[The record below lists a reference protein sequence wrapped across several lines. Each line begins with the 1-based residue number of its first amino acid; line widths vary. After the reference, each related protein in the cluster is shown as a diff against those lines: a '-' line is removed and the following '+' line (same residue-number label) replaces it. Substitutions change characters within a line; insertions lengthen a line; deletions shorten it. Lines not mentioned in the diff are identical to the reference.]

1 MSAVDPRTGFL
12 IALGRALHENGIP
25 AHRLEDTLGQA
36 AARLGLRAEFFS
48 TPTSLISAFGEPGS
62 QQTSLSRVTPGEL
75 RLDRIVAL
83 DDVVEELWRDE
94 LDVAGAEARLRVI
107 AASPAPYGPG
117 LTVLAL
123 GMASGTAA
131 RVFGAG
137 LAEIFASTLLGLAV
151 GALGAVARRSVTI
164 GRVHE
169 FAAAM
174 TATLLALAAG
184 AAWPQLAVAPVIVSS
199 IIVLLPGLAL
209 TLALN
214 ELATGHLVSGTAR
227 LTGSLMTLLKLGLG
241 VGLGQQLAALV
252 PGLAARADAAPVPL
266 PDWTIVPA
274 LLLTAPALA
283 VLFRARRGETP
294 WMLAGIV
301 TAYGGARLGVHLLGP
316 ALGALLGALL
326 AGLAGNLYARRR
338 RRPAVVMVLPSLIML
353 VPGAI
358 GYRSLSFLM
367 ERDIVAG
374 IDSAVVALLV
384 GVSLVAGLLLAN
396 VLLPPRNPL

>member
-1 MSAVDPRTGFL
+1 MSVADPRIDFL

-25 AHRLEDTLGQA
+25 AHRLEDTLGEA

-48 TPTSLISAFGEPGS
+48 TPTSLISAFGEPGN
-62 QQTSLSRVTPGEL
+62 QQTALSRVTPGEL

-83 DDVVEELWRDE
+83 DEVVDALWRHEIPVEE
-94 LDVAGAEARLRVI
+94 AHSRLRNI
-107 AASPAPYGPG
+107 ASTSSPYGPW
-117 LTVLAL
+117 LTVAALAV
-123 GMASGTAA
+123 ASGAAA
-131 RVFGAG
+131 RFFGAG
-137 LAEIFASTLLGLAV
+137 LAEVLVSTVVGLMI
-151 GALGAVARRSVTI
+151 GGLGAVAQRSVTV
-164 GRVHE
+164 GRVYE

-174 TATLLALAAG
+174 TATLLALVAG
-184 AAWPQLAVAPVIVSS
+184 ALWPPLAVAPVVVSS
-199 IIVLLPGLAL
+199 IIVLLPGLTL

-241 VGLGQQLAALV
+241 VGLGQQLATVLPA
-252 PGLAARADAAPVPL
+252 LAARADAQPVPL
-266 PDWTIVPA
+266 PDWTLAPA
-274 LLLTAPALA
+274 LLLTVPALG
-283 VLFRARRGETP
+283 VLFRARWRELP
-294 WMLAGIV
+294 WMLVAV
-301 TAYGGARLGVHLLGP
+301 MTAFGGARLGVHLLGP

-326 AGLAGNLYARRR
+326 AGLAGNVYERRR

-353 VPGAI
+353 VPGSI

-367 ERDIVAG
+367 ERNIVAG
-374 IDSAVVALLV
+374 IDSAVTALLV

>member
-1 MSAVDPRTGFL
+1 MPAVDPRTGFL

-25 AHRLEDTLGQA
+25 AHRLEDTLGLA

-62 QQTSLSRVTPGEL
+62 QQTALSRVTPGEL

-83 DDVVEELWRDE
+83 DDVVEDLWGGRTSVE
-94 LDVAGAEARLRVI
+94 QASARLGEIESMPSPYGGALTVAAMG
-107 AASPAPYGPG
+107 AASA
-117 LTVLAL
+117 A
-123 GMASGTAA
+123 AA

-137 LAEIFASTLLGLAV
+137 LAEVAVSAALGLCV
-151 GALGAVARRSVTI
+151 GALGAAARRSVTV
-164 GRVHE
+164 GRVYE

-174 TATLLALAAG
+174 AATLLALAAG
-184 AAWPQLAVAPVIVSS
+184 ALWPSLALAPVIVSS

-241 VGLGQQLAALV
+241 VGLGQQVAGLV
-252 PGLAARADAAPVPL
+252 PGLASRSAAAPAPL
-266 PDWTIVPA
+266 PEWTLAAA
-274 LLLTAPALA
+274 LLLTAPSLA
-283 VLFRARRGETP
+283 VLFRARRGEAA
-294 WMLAGIV
+294 WMLLGIA
-301 TAYGGARLGVHLLGP
+301 TAFGGARLGVHLLGP

-326 AGLAGNLYARRR
+326 AGLAGNLYERRR
-338 RRPAVVMVLPSLIML
+338 RRPAVVMIVPSLIML

-384 GVSLVAGLLLAN
+384 GVSLVAGMLLAN

>member
-1 MSAVDPRTGFL
+1 MPAADPRIDFL

-25 AHRLEDTLGQA
+25 AHRLEDTLGEA
-36 AARLGLRAEFFS
+36 ASRLGLRAEFFS

-62 QQTSLSRVTPGEL
+62 QQTALSRVTPGAL

-83 DDVVEELWRDE
+83 DEVVDALWRHEIPVEE
-94 LDVAGAEARLRVI
+94 AHARLRSI
-107 AASPAPYGPG
+107 AATTSPYGPW
-117 LTVLAL
+117 LTVAALAV
-123 GMASGTAA
+123 ASGAAA
-131 RVFGAG
+131 RFFGAG
-137 LAEIFASTLLGLAV
+137 LAEVVASTVLGLAV
-151 GALGAVARRSVTI
+151 GGLGVVAQRSVTV

-174 TATLLALAAG
+174 TATLLALVAG
-184 AAWPQLAVAPVIVSS
+184 ALWPSLAVAPVVVSS
-199 IIVLLPGLAL
+199 IIVLLPGLTL

-227 LTGSLMTLLKLGLG
+227 LTGSVMTLLKLGLG
-241 VGLGQQLAALV
+241 VGLGQQLATVLPA
-252 PGLAARADAAPVPL
+252 LAARPDAQPVPL
-266 PDWTIVPA
+266 PDWTLAPA
-274 LLLTAPALA
+274 LLLTVPALG
-283 VLFRARRGETP
+283 VLFRARWRELP
-294 WMLAGIV
+294 WMLVAVV
-301 TAYGGARLGVHLLGP
+301 TAFGGARLGVHLLGP

-326 AGLAGNLYARRR
+326 AGLAGNAYERRR

-353 VPGAI
+353 VPGSI

-367 ERDIVAG
+367 ERNIVAG
-374 IDSAVVALLV
+374 IDSAVTALLV

>member
-25 AHRLEDTLGQA
+25 AHRLEETLGV
-36 AARLGLRAEFFS
+36 AARHLGLRAEFFS

-62 QQTSLSRVTPGEL
+62 QQTALSRVTPGEL

-83 DDVVEELWRDE
+83 DDAVEALWRDE
-94 LDVAGAEARLRVI
+94 IDLAQAQDRLLAVEAMPSSYGPALTI
-107 AASPAPYGPG
+107 AAMGA
-117 LTVLAL
+117 
-123 GMASGTAA
+123 ASAAAA

-137 LAEIFASTLLGLAV
+137 LAEIGASAALGTVV
-151 GALGAVARRSVTI
+151 GALGAAARRSITV
-164 GRVHE
+164 GRVYE

-174 TATLLALAAG
+174 AATLLAVAAG
-184 AAWPQLAVAPVIVSS
+184 ALWPALAVAPVIVSS
-199 IIVLLPGLAL
+199 VIVLLPGLAL

-252 PGLAARADAAPVPL
+252 PALPAGGGAEPASLPEWTLAA
-266 PDWTIVPA
+266 A

-283 VLFRARRGETP
+283 VLFRARARELP
-294 WMLAGIV
+294 WMLAGI
-301 TAYGGARLGVHLLGP
+301 AIAFGGARLGVHLLGP

-326 AGLAGNLYARRR
+326 AGLAGNLYERRR
-338 RRPAVVMVLPSLIML
+338 RRPAIVMIVPSLIML
-353 VPGAI
+353 VPGTI

-384 GVSLVAGLLLAN
+384 GVSLVAGMLLAN
-396 VLLPPRNPL
+396 VLLPPRHPL

>member
-1 MSAVDPRTGFL
+1 MPAVDPRTGFL
-12 IALGRALHENGIP
+12 ISLGRALHENGIP
-25 AHRLEDTLGQA
+25 AHRLEETLGLA
-36 AARLGLRAEFFS
+36 AAHLGLRAEFFS

-83 DDVVEELWRDE
+83 DDAVEALWRGE
-94 LDVAGAEARLRVI
+94 IDVEQARERLRDVE
-107 AASPAPYGPG
+107 ALPPPYGPA
-117 LTVLAL
+117 LTVVAM
-123 GMASGTAA
+123 GAASAAAA

-137 LAEIFASTLLGLAV
+137 LPEIGISAILGVVV
-151 GALGAVARRSVTI
+151 GALGIAARRSVTV

-174 TATLLALAAG
+174 SATLLAAAAG
-184 AAWPQLAVAPVIVSS
+184 ALWPGLAVAPVIVSS
-199 IIVLLPGLAL
+199 VIVLLPGLTL

-241 VGLGQQLAALV
+241 VGLGQQLAALA
-252 PGLAARADAAPVPL
+252 PGLAVGGSGEPVPL
-266 PDWTIVPA
+266 PEWTLAAA

-283 VLFRARRGETP
+283 VLFRARGGALA

-301 TAYGGARLGVHLLGP
+301 IAFGGARLGVYLLGP
-316 ALGALLGALL
+316 AFGALLGALL
-326 AGLAGNLYARRR
+326 AGLAGNLYERRR
-338 RRPAVVMVLPSLIML
+338 RRPAIVMIVPSLIML

-367 ERDIVAG
+367 ERDVVAG
-374 IDSAVVALLV
+374 IDSAVTALLV
-384 GVSLVAGLLLAN
+384 GVSLVAGMLLAN